1 VNVAPQRG
9 KNFEALCYNRS
20 PSRRIDPVPCAS
32 RPGVR
37 KDKFERRRSTMTER
51 LDLLKI
57 AQEEQTGDLFKYLDS
72 IYKRSK
78 IQPRGVS
85 DAVIWEGGNP
95 SGNVKAVAHA
105 LTDAFALNG
114 TLMALDVLGL
124 PFLGV
129 PMMAQYRHD
138 TKLKPLEWFGKL
150 DYTAIK
156 WSTAGDAL
164 VNENGKKVV
173 VMGKSANAPLRT
185 AAGVYCNV
193 RPYGTITSVR
203 FMPGLPYSQDGKKF
217 RVDKDTGN
225 IHSEMN
231 TPGVRMAYAVRLFL
245 KMVHETGEIGR
256 VATKPTQA
264 QEDAVN
270 AGILRWLI
278 QGTKFKLN
286 RRYAVD
292 AYAEHKA
299 NVDGIVALLPK
310 DFKAGME
317 NWDGEINEHISD
329 TNFGILL
336 HDMYQQ
342 RKAIVY
348 ATDLDGD
355 RLTDLM
361 ADAPDVLRGWGQMV
375 LDHVK
380 ASTDMKKVWKEMGF
394 TMTNGKDMTSVMY
407 RMEGEPIFEQ
417 TLGSADAMLLRLL
430 AGDETVG
437 GTKQPYDPRIHFVL
451 INEAYKAAN
460 PGNERLSGWL
470 DMQLETF
477 DKIYGSTRPRYIEG
491 YNKLKEAIKPWGK

>member
-1 VNVAPQRG
+1 MA
-9 KNFEALCYNRS
+9 
-20 PSRRIDPVPCAS
+20 
-32 RPGVR
+32 
-37 KDKFERRRSTMTER
+37 ER
-51 LDLLKI
+51 LDLLQI
-57 AQEEQTGDLFKYLDS
+57 AQEEQKGDLFKLLDS

-78 IQPRGVS
+78 VQPRGIS

-95 SGNVKAVAHA
+95 YGNVKPVAHA
-105 LTDAFALNG
+105 LTDMFALNG

-129 PMMAQYRHD
+129 PMMAQFRHD
-138 TKLKPLEWFGKL
+138 TKLKSLEWFGKM
-150 DYTAIK
+150 DYTCLK
-156 WSTAGDAL
+156 WSTAGDFM
-164 VNENGKKVV
+164 VNENGRKVV
-173 VMGKSANAPLRT
+173 VLGKSANAPLRT

-203 FMPGLPYSQDGKKF
+203 FMPGLPYSQDKKKF
-217 RVDKDTGN
+217 SVDRSSGN

-231 TPGVRMAYAVRLFL
+231 TPGVRMAYAARLFL
-245 KMVHETGEIGR
+245 KMVHETGQIGR

-270 AGILRWLI
+270 AGIMRWLM
-278 QGTKFKLN
+278 QGTKFQLK
-286 RRYAVD
+286 RKYAVD
-292 AYAEHKA
+292 AYEEHKD
-299 NVDGIVALLPK
+299 NVDAIVALLPG

-317 NWDGEINEHISD
+317 KWGGEIYEHISD
-329 TNFGILL
+329 TNFGLLL
-336 HDMYQQ
+336 HDMFRQ
-342 RKAIVY
+342 RKAVVY

-361 ADAPDVLRGWGQMV
+361 ADAPDVLRDWGQLV

-380 ASTDMKKVWKEMGF
+380 SGASMKKVWADMGF

-407 RMEGEPIFEQ
+407 RMEGEPIYEQ

-437 GTKQPYDPRIHFVL
+437 GEKQPYDPRIHFVL

-460 PGNERLSGWL
+460 PGNTELARWL
-470 DMQLETF
+470 DTQLDTF
-477 DKIYGSTRPRYIEG
+477 DKIYGSKRPRYIEG

>member
-1 VNVAPQRG
+1 
-9 KNFEALCYNRS
+9 
-20 PSRRIDPVPCAS
+20 
-32 RPGVR
+32 
-37 KDKFERRRSTMTER
+37 MTER

-57 AQEEQTGDLFKYLDS
+57 AREEQSGDLFKLLDS
-72 IYKRSK
+72 LYKRSK
-78 IQPRGVS
+78 IQPRGIS
-85 DAVIWEGGNP
+85 DAIIWEGGNLY
-95 SGNVKAVAHA
+95 GNVKPVAHA
-105 LTDAFALNG
+105 LTDMFALNG

-129 PMMAQYRHD
+129 PMMAQFRHD
-138 TKLKPLEWFGKL
+138 TRLTSLEWFGKL
-150 DYTAIK
+150 EYTAIK
-156 WSTAGDAL
+156 WSTAGDFM
-164 VNENGKKVV
+164 VNENNKKVV
-173 VMGKSANAPLRT
+173 VYGKSANAPLRT

-193 RPYGTITSVR
+193 RPYGTITCVR
-203 FMPGLPYSQDGKKF
+203 FMPGLPYSQDAKKF
-217 RVDKDTGN
+217 QVDRATGT

-231 TPGVRMAYAVRLFL
+231 TPGIRMAYAVRLFL
-245 KMVHETGEIGR
+245 KMVHETGQIGR

-270 AGILRWLI
+270 AGILRWLL
-278 QGTKFKLN
+278 QGTQFELK

-299 NVDGIVALLPK
+299 NVDAIVALLPK

-317 NWDGEINEHISD
+317 NWGGEINEHISD

-336 HDMYQQ
+336 HDMVQQ
-342 RKAIVY
+342 RKAIIY

-361 ADAPDVLRGWGQMV
+361 ADAPDLLRGWGQMV

-380 ASTDMKKVWKEMGF
+380 AGSDMQKVWRDMGF

-407 RMEGEPIFEQ
+407 RMVGEPILEQ

-430 AGDETVG
+430 AGDETEG
-437 GTKQPYDPRIHFVL
+437 GKKQPYDPRIHFVL

-460 PGNERLSGWL
+460 PGHQELARWL
-470 DMQLETF
+470 DAQLETF
-477 DKIYGSTRPRYIEG
+477 DRIYGGKRPRYIEG
-491 YNKLKEAIKPWGK
+491 YESLKKAIRPWGK

>member
-1 VNVAPQRG
+1 M
-9 KNFEALCYNRS
+9 S
-20 PSRRIDPVPCAS
+20 
-32 RPGVR
+32 
-37 KDKFERRRSTMTER
+37 ER

-57 AQEEQTGDLFKYLDS
+57 AQAEQSGDLFKLLDG

-78 IQPRGVS
+78 VQPRGIS
-85 DAVIWEGGNP
+85 DAVIWEGG
-95 SGNVKAVAHA
+95 SAHGGVKPVAHA
-105 LTDAFALNG
+105 LTDMFALNG

-150 DYTAIK
+150 DATCIK

-164 VNENGKKVV
+164 VNDNGKKVV

-217 RVDKDTGN
+217 QVDKATGN

-245 KMVHETGEIGR
+245 KMVHETRQIGR

-270 AGILRWLI
+270 AGILRWLL
-278 QGTKFKLN
+278 QGTKFELK
-286 RRYAVD
+286 RKYAVD

-310 DFKAGME
+310 NFKAGME
-317 NWDGEINEHISD
+317 NWGGEIHEHISD

-361 ADAPDVLRGWGQMV
+361 ADGPDVLRGWGQKV

-380 ASTDMKKVWKEMGF
+380 AGADMNKVWKDMGF

-407 RMEGEPIFEQ
+407 RMEGAPIYEQ

-437 GTKQPYDPRIHFVL
+437 GTKDPYDPRIHFVL

-460 PGNERLSGWL
+460 PGNTALAKWL
-470 DMQLETF
+470 EEQLAIF
-477 DKIYGSTRPRYIEG
+477 DRIYGPKRPRYLEG
-491 YNKLKEAIKPWGK
+491 YKKLKEAIKPWGAK

>member
-1 VNVAPQRG
+1 
-9 KNFEALCYNRS
+9 
-20 PSRRIDPVPCAS
+20 
-32 RPGVR
+32 
-37 KDKFERRRSTMTER
+37 MTER

-57 AQEEQTGDLFKYLDS
+57 AQEEQDGDLFKMLDR

-78 IQPRGVS
+78 IQPRGIS
-85 DAVIWEGGNP
+85 GAVIWEGGNP
-95 SGNVKAVAHA
+95 HGNVKPVAHA
-105 LTDAFALNG
+105 FTDMFALNG

-138 TKLKPLEWFGKL
+138 TKLKCLDWFGKL

-156 WSTAGDAL
+156 WSTAGDFL

-193 RPYGTITSVR
+193 RPYGSITSVR
-203 FMPGLPYSQDGKKF
+203 FMPGLPYSQDKKKF
-217 RVDKDTGN
+217 SVDRASGN

-231 TPGVRMAYAVRLFL
+231 TPGVRMAYAARLFL
-245 KMVHETGEIGR
+245 KMVHETGQIGR

-270 AGILRWLI
+270 AGIVRWLL
-278 QGTKFKLN
+278 QGTKFELK
-286 RRYAVD
+286 RKYAVD
-292 AYAEHKA
+292 AYQEHKD
-299 NVDGIVALLPK
+299 NVDAIVALLPK
-310 DFKAGME
+310 DFKKGME
-317 NWDGEINEHISD
+317 NWAGEINEHISD
-329 TNFGILL
+329 TNFGLLL
-336 HDMYQQ
+336 HDMIRQ
-342 RKAIVY
+342 RKAVVY

-361 ADAPDVLRGWGQMV
+361 ADAPDVLRDWGQIV

-380 ASTDMKKVWKEMGF
+380 AGVKMQKVWSDMGF

-437 GTKQPYDPRIHFVL
+437 GEKQPYDPRIHFVL

-460 PGNERLSGWL
+460 PGNDELARWL
-470 DMQLETF
+470 DAQLKAF
-477 DKIYGSTRPRYIEG
+477 DKIYSGKRPRYIDG
-491 YNKLKEAIKPWGK
+491 YNKLKEAIKPWGSR

>member
-1 VNVAPQRG
+1 MSQ
-9 KNFEALCYNRS
+9 
-20 PSRRIDPVPCAS
+20 
-32 RPGVR
+32 
-37 KDKFERRRSTMTER
+37 R

-57 AQEEQTGDLFKYLDS
+57 AQEEEHGDLFKLLDS
-72 IYKRSK
+72 IYPRSK
-78 IQPRGVS
+78 VRPRGIS
-85 DAVIWEGGNP
+85 DAIIWEGGSP
-95 SGNVKAVAHA
+95 AGGVKAVAHA
-105 LTDAFALNG
+105 FTDKFALNG

-129 PMMAQYRHD
+129 PMMAQFRHD
-138 TKLKPLEWFGKL
+138 TRLKSLEWFGKL

-164 VNENGKKVV
+164 VNENGRKVV
-173 VMGKSANAPLRT
+173 VLGKSANAPLRT

-193 RPYGTITSVR
+193 RPYGTITNVR
-203 FMPGLPYSQDGKKF
+203 FMPGLPYSQDSKNFK
-217 RVDKDTGN
+217 VDRETGN

-245 KMVHETGEIGR
+245 KMVHETGHVGR

-270 AGILRWLI
+270 AGILRWLL
-278 QGTKFKLN
+278 QGTRFQLK
-286 RRYAVD
+286 RSYAVD

-299 NVDGIVALLPK
+299 NVDAIVTLLPK

-317 NWDGEINEHISD
+317 SWGGEIHEHISD

-342 RKAIVY
+342 REVLIY
-348 ATDLDGD
+348 STDLDGD

-361 ADAPDVLRGWGQMV
+361 ADAPDVLRGWGQRI

-380 ASTDMKKVWKEMGF
+380 AGVDMPKVWKDMGF

-407 RMEGEPIFEQ
+407 RMQGEPIFEQ

-460 PGNERLSGWL
+460 PGNATLARWL
-470 DMQLETF
+470 DEQLATF
-477 DKIYGSTRPRYIEG
+477 DRIYGGKRPRYIEG
-491 YNKLKEAIKPWGK
+491 YQQLKEAIRPWGA

>member
-1 VNVAPQRG
+1 MA
-9 KNFEALCYNRS
+9 
-20 PSRRIDPVPCAS
+20 
-32 RPGVR
+32 
-37 KDKFERRRSTMTER
+37 ER
-51 LDLLKI
+51 LDLLKV
-57 AQEEQTGDLFKYLDS
+57 AQEEQNGDLFKLLDS
-72 IYKRSK
+72 TYKRSK
-78 IQPRGVS
+78 IQPRGTS
-85 DAVIWEGGNP
+85 NAVIWEGGNWA
-95 SGNVKAVAHA
+95 GNVNPVAHA
-105 LTDAFALNG
+105 FTDMFALNG

-124 PFLGV
+124 PFLGM

-138 TKLKPLEWFGKL
+138 TKLISLEWFGKL

-156 WSTAGDAL
+156 WSTAGDFL
-164 VNENGKKVV
+164 VNENGKRVV

-193 RPYGTITSVR
+193 RPYGTITNVR
-203 FMPGLPYSQDGKKF
+203 FMPGLPYSQDNKKF
-217 RVDKDTGN
+217 RVDRDTGN

-231 TPGVRMAYAVRLFL
+231 TPGVRMAYAARLFL
-245 KMVHETGEIGR
+245 QLVNDTGYIGR

-264 QEDAVN
+264 REDAVN
-270 AGILRWLI
+270 AGIFRWLI
-278 QGTKFKLN
+278 QGTKFKLG
-286 RRYAVD
+286 RRYVVD
-292 AYAEHKA
+292 AYEEHRD
-299 NVDGIVALLPK
+299 NVDAIVALLPK

-317 NWDGEINEHISD
+317 NWRGEIHEHISD

-342 RKAIVY
+342 RNAIVY

-361 ADAPDVLRGWGQMV
+361 ADAPDVFRGWGQKI

-380 ASTDMKKVWKEMGF
+380 AGADINKVWKEMGF

-407 RMEGEPIFEQ
+407 RMEGPPIFEQ

-437 GTKQPYDPRIHFVL
+437 GEKQPYDPRIHFVL

-460 PGNERLSGWL
+460 PENKELHRWL
-470 DMQLETF
+470 DAQLETF
-477 DKIYGSTRPRYIEG
+477 DKIYGGKRPRYLEG
-491 YNKLKEAIKPWGK
+491 YAKLKETIKPWGK

>member
-1 VNVAPQRG
+1 
-9 KNFEALCYNRS
+9 
-20 PSRRIDPVPCAS
+20 
-32 RPGVR
+32 
-37 KDKFERRRSTMTER
+37 MTER

-57 AQEEQTGDLFKYLDS
+57 AQEEQDGDLFKLLDG
-72 IYKRSK
+72 IYRRSDK
-78 IQPRGVS
+78 KPRGMS
-85 DAVIWEGGNP
+85 DAVIWEGGNWT
-95 SGNVKAVAHA
+95 GNVNPVAHA
-105 LTDAFALNG
+105 FTDMFALNG
-114 TLMALDVLGL
+114 TIMALDVLGL
-124 PFLGV
+124 PFLAV
-129 PMMAQYRHD
+129 PMMAQFRHD
-138 TKLKPLEWFGKL
+138 TKLASLEWFGKL

-156 WSTAGDAL
+156 WSTAGDFL

-203 FMPGLPYSQDGKKF
+203 FMPGLPYSQDKRKF
-217 RVDKDTGN
+217 RVDRDTGN
-225 IHSEMN
+225 VHSEMN

-245 KMVHETGEIGR
+245 RMVHETGQIGR

-264 QEDAVN
+264 QEDAIN
-270 AGILRWLI
+270 AGIVRWLL
-278 QGTKFKLN
+278 QGTKFKLG

-292 AYAEHKA
+292 AYEEHRE
-299 NVDGIVALLPK
+299 NVDAIVALLPK

-317 NWDGEINEHISD
+317 NWGGEIHEHISD

-361 ADAPDVLRGWGQMV
+361 ADAPDVLRGWGQRV

-380 ASTDMKKVWKEMGF
+380 AGADINKVWRDMGF

-407 RMEGEPIFEQ
+407 RIEGQPIFEQ

-437 GTKQPYDPRIHFVL
+437 GEKQPYDPRIHFVL

-460 PGNERLSGWL
+460 PGNKELARWL
-470 DMQLETF
+470 DEQLAKF
-477 DKIYGSTRPRYIEG
+477 DQIYGTKRPRYLEG
-491 YNKLKEAIKPWGK
+491 YAKLKEAIKPLGSR